1 MSFVSSADIS
11 LLSRNL
17 VAHVWFAT
25 KLTMEKEYIH
35 RLEGRVRKVRL
46 QDVFDGDNVV
56 MFEMLEDLQLSQ
68 CAFGICQHLKGI
80 GDLLYCHLLAWTNT
94 AGQTGCAT
102 EFE

>member
-1 MSFVSSADIS
+1 
-11 LLSRNL
+11 
-17 VAHVWFAT
+17 
-25 KLTMEKEYIH
+25 MERKYIH
-35 RLEGRVRKVRL
+35 RLEGRVREVRL

-94 AGQTGCAT
+94 AGKQDVQLSLNNNVKPVLN
-102 EFE
+102 FHI